1 MDRERQLELLDRIMA
16 HRGTGSTDLAEASYR
31 NPVGQ
36 YIDPGRLRL
45 EQDLVFRRAPLLAC
59 MSADVKNPGDYVTLD
74 VDDVPVLVVR
84 GGDGEVRA
92 FRNVCRHRGACVADG
107 RGNAPKVFTC
117 PYHSWSYNHEGTL
130 VSMPGRAGFDDVDR
144 STMGLSPLPCA
155 ERYGFVCIRLEGDGP
170 VDVEDWLAG
179 AQEELAPFGFEGY
192 HHVETR
198 TNRRA
203 MNWKLMFDTFCEA
216 YHIQSLHRATIAPTI
231 MSSASLFDSWGPH
244 GRITFSRWSVEELD
258 SQPRESWEAMPHTTL
273 VYLLM
278 PNVVFIYQQ
287 DHVELWQIFP
297 HGTDE
302 ASAIITLYAPEAA
315 DTERARRRW
324 QKAMDLLV
332 QVTDTEDF
340 IMCEQIQ
347 TSFRSGA
354 QEAITFGKNE
364 PALIHFHRSLDEL
377 LGVRPLVATG
387 LAAGG

>member
-1 MDRERQLELLDRIMA
+1 MLDRIMT
-16 HRGTGSTDLAEASYR
+16 HRRGGTTDLAATSRR
-31 NPVGQ
+31 NPVAQ
-36 YIDPGRLRL
+36 YTDPDRLAQ
-45 EQDLVFRRAPLLAC
+45 EQAQLFRRAPLLAC
-59 MSADVKNPGDYVTLD
+59 MTADVREPGDYVTLD

-84 GGDGEVRA
+84 GGDGQVRA
-92 FRNVCRHRGACVADG
+92 FRNVCRHRGACPADG

-117 PYHSWSYNHEGTL
+117 PYHSWSYNHEGAL
-130 VSMPGRAGFDDVDR
+130 VSLPGRSGFDEIDR
-144 STMGLSPLPCA
+144 STMGLSPLPCGEA
-155 ERYGFVCIRLEGDGP
+155 HGFVCIRLEGDGP
-170 VDVEDWLAG
+170 VDVDDWLCG
-179 AQEELAPFGFEGY
+179 AQEEFAPYKLEGW

-198 TNRRA
+198 TNRRR
-203 MNWKLMFDTFCEA
+203 MNWKLMVDTFCEA
-216 YHIQSLHRATIAPTI
+216 YHIQSLHRATIAPMI
-231 MSSASLFDSWGPH
+231 MSTASLFDSWGPH
-244 GRITFSRWSVEELD
+244 GRMTVSRWSVEELD
-258 SQPRESWEAMPHTTL
+258 SQPRETWDAMPHVSL

-302 ASAIITLYAPEAA
+302 TSAIITLYAPEPAV
-315 DTERARRRW
+315 TERAQRRW
-324 QKAMDLLV
+324 QKAMDLLL

-377 LGVRPLVATG
+377 LGVSSPVTVGATG